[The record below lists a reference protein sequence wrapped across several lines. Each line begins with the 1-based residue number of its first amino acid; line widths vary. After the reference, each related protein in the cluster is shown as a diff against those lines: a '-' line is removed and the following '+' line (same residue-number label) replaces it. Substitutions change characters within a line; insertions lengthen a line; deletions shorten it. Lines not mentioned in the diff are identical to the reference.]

1 MKYLDIPMQH
11 CSDEILKRMN
21 RKTTGAELRALVAK
35 LRREIPGI
43 TLRTTFIT
51 GFPGET
57 EEQFNELGEFAEEMR
72 FERMGCFAYSEEEGT
87 PAASFPDMVDEEV
100 REHRKEIIEEQQDTR
115 VAEMY
120 ESMIGSTDEVV
131 AEGYDKYLAEGG
143 LYFGRSAMYAPEID
157 GMIYFSVP
165 KGAEKPHIGDFV
177 KVRFDDVIDNNL
189 LGEMV

>member
-1 MKYLDIPMQH
+1 
-11 CSDEILKRMN
+11 MN
-21 RKTTGAELRALVAK
+21 RKCTGDSLRELVAK

-100 REHRKEIIEEQQDTR
+100 REHRIPSVNSPAPTIGAVTTSSCVAR
-115 VAEMY
+115 V
-120 ESMIGSTDEVV
+120 TV
-131 AEGYDKYLAEGG
+131 
-143 LYFGRSAMYAPEID
+143 
-157 GMIYFSVP
+157 
-165 KGAEKPHIGDFV
+165 FV
-177 KVRFDDVIDNNL
+177 SPPWSR
-189 LGEMV
+189 

>member
-1 MKYLDIPMQH
+1 M
-11 CSDEILKRMN
+11 
-21 RKTTGAELRALVAK
+21 VAK

-115 VAEMY
+115 VPRC
-120 ESMIGSTDEVV
+120 T
-131 AEGYDKYLAEGG
+131 
-143 LYFGRSAMYAPEID
+143 
-157 GMIYFSVP
+157 
-165 KGAEKPHIGDFV
+165 
-177 KVRFDDVIDNNL
+177 NL
-189 LGEMV
+189 

>member
-1 MKYLDIPMQH
+1 
-11 CSDEILKRMN
+11 
-21 RKTTGAELRALVAK
+21 
-35 LRREIPGI
+35 
-43 TLRTTFIT
+43 
-51 GFPGET
+51 
-57 EEQFNELGEFAEEMR
+57 
-72 FERMGCFAYSEEEGT
+72 MGCFAYSEEEGT

-131 AEGYDKYLAEGG
+131 VEGYDKYLAEGG

-165 KGAEKPHIGDFV
+165 NGAEKPHIGDFV